1 MASHTPPLRYCMAFG
16 SLVEM
21 LSGVNGARSGIEVE
35 SSAPW
40 GLWGGGGLMSAAAFG
55 RGSALPETGRLLYYC
70 LCVPSTRSH
79 RCPLSFLAT
88 NSPVRPHT

>member
-21 LSGVNGARSGIEVE
+21 LSGVNGARSGIDVE

-40 GLWGGGGLMSAAAFG
+40 GLWGGGGANV
-55 RGSALPETGRLLYYC
+55 GSR
-70 LCVPSTRSH
+70 
-79 RCPLSFLAT
+79 
-88 NSPVRPHT
+88 VRPGLRPARDRPFAILLFARA